1 MTSVDKDLTGVD
13 ASVAGV
19 AAAADSQ
26 VQQTSA
32 AGASEAPLFEGT
44 SSAEGVSTT
53 DRADAYIPS
62 SQTTGAKSAE
72 MSALEATLAEKQ
84 SAVADIDSQIEANSA
99 VKQEKQAAYAAAGEN
114 VASTLSAYNTAS
126 KNYAAALSE
135 LNELKD
141 ANIFETLFNT
151 ITQKVKNAEAKVAQL
166 KQDAEQARKDY
177 EEAIEERE
185 TAREEYADSI
195 KEGIELKQK
204 RTAAQEEVATVQQQ
218 IQDLAKKEAESASET
233 SEAPVEGD
241 AAAQEGAET
250 TQGANTSSLAALQ
263 KAAESNPELKSA
275 LELYGDNIT
284 EADIQE
290 LSAAYNVQLNAPET
304 AQGAQ
309 TTKPAVPEV
318 TTPPAVPEVTTPPAD
333 TVVDNSYLED
343 MALLESLQQEA
354 KKEAEEF
361 AKQPNIFEFDMGD
374 VDRIVE
380 LFCGELTHGEIQNL
394 GLGLLDMV
402 DEAAKI
408 FETKLTATAY
418 SKSGAMATTD
428 TATTEE
434 HSEAQ
439 ADFTEAV
446 LQVSDIVNNNDVE
459 FYNVSDQSNFD
470 LASRTLD
477 RINEGEYIKTDT
489 LEKQTSVVKNI
500 RVVDKTT
507 VDAAASND
515 EKYKQYSDAILGELH
530 ELIANSE
537 NGITEE
543 EYNAIKTNFDLK
555 ASVDMES
562 AFDYLEDE
570 ARKHNITSAINKY
583 DK

>member
-114 VASTLSAYNTAS
+114 VTSTLSAYNTAS

-185 TAREEYADSI
+185 TAREEYADAI

-204 RTAAQEEVATVQQQ
+204 RAAAQEEVATVQQQ

-233 SEAPVEGD
+233 SEAPAEGD

-263 KAAESNPELKSA
+263 KAAESNPELKAA

-304 AQGAQ
+304 AQDTQ
-309 TTKPAVPEV
+309 ITQ
-318 TTPPAVPEVTTPPAD
+318 PAVPEVTTPPAD

-343 MALLESLQQEA
+343 MALLDSLQQEA

-439 ADFTEAV
+439 ANFTEAV

>member
-114 VASTLSAYNTAS
+114 VTSTLSAYNTAS

-233 SEAPVEGD
+233 SEAPAEGD

-263 KAAESNPELKSA
+263 KAAESNPELKAA

-304 AQGAQ
+304 AQGTQ
-309 TTKPAVPEV
+309 TTK
-318 TTPPAVPEVTTPPAD
+318 PAVPEVTTPPAD

-343 MALLESLQQEA
+343 MALLDSLQQEA

-408 FETKLTATAY
+408 FETKLTAAAY

>member
-114 VASTLSAYNTAS
+114 VTSTLSAYNTAS

-151 ITQKVKNAEAKVAQL
+151 VTQKVKNAEAKVAQL

-233 SEAPVEGD
+233 SEAPAEGD

-263 KAAESNPELKSA
+263 KAAESNPELKAA

-304 AQGAQ
+304 AQGTQ
-309 TTKPAVPEV
+309 TTK
-318 TTPPAVPEVTTPPAD
+318 PAVPEVTTPPAD

-343 MALLESLQQEA
+343 MALLDSLQQEA

-408 FETKLTATAY
+408 FETKLTAAAY

>member
-1 MTSVDKDLTGVD
+1 MTSVNKDLTGVD

-19 AAAADSQ
+19 AAAAGSQ

-53 DRADAYIPS
+53 DRTDAYIPS

-84 SAVADIDSQIEANSA
+84 STVADIDSQIEANSA

-114 VASTLSAYNTAS
+114 VTSTLSAYNTAS

-141 ANIFETLFNT
+141 ANIFETIFNT

-185 TAREEYADSI
+185 TAREEYTDSI

-233 SEAPVEGD
+233 SEAPAEGD
-241 AAAQEGAET
+241 AAAQEGAES

-263 KAAESNPELKSA
+263 KAAESNPELKAA

-290 LSAAYNVQLNAPET
+290 LSAAYNVQLNSPET

-309 TTKPAVPEV
+309 TTK
-318 TTPPAVPEVTTPPAD
+318 PAVPEVTTPPAD

-343 MALLESLQQEA
+343 MALLDSLQQEA

-439 ADFTEAV
+439 ANFTEAV

>member
-1 MTSVDKDLTGVD
+1 MTSVNKDLTGVD

-19 AAAADSQ
+19 AAAAGSQ

-53 DRADAYIPS
+53 DRTDAYIPS
-62 SQTTGAKSAE
+62 TQATGVKSAE
-72 MSALEATLAEKQ
+72 MNALEATLAEKQ

-114 VASTLSAYNTAS
+114 VTSSLSAYNTAS

-141 ANIFETLFNT
+141 ANIFETIFNT

-185 TAREEYADSI
+185 AAREEYTDSI

-233 SEAPVEGD
+233 QTNEAPAEGG
-241 AAAQEGAET
+241 AAAQEGAES

-263 KAAESNPELKSA
+263 KAAESNPELKAA

-304 AQGAQ
+304 AQDTQ
-309 TTKPAVPEV
+309 ITQPAAPV
-318 TTPPAVPEVTTPPAD
+318 VTTPPAD

-343 MALLESLQQEA
+343 MALLDSLQQEA

-439 ADFTEAV
+439 SDFTEAV

-459 FYNVSDQSNFD
+459 FYNVSDQSNFE